1 MPPSLTARHTGSSR
15 VTNLIEAPDYAD
27 IESDSIQRGPNG
39 LRVHIPIHL
48 RWGDLDALGH
58 VNNASMLRLI
68 EEARL
73 RGFWRADDDY
83 NAPSTA
89 IMGSSRVGDVD
100 AMAVVAQQQIECL
113 ISVPYGRL
121 PLDVQMWIGRLGG
134 SSVEICY
141 EVRSPA
147 NNAADAPPQPIYA
160 RASGV
165 MVMLDAKTE
174 RPRKITDLERAAW
187 APVVGE
193 PIDFK
198 RGR

>member
-1 MPPSLTARHTGSSR
+1 MTDLLAAPAGVDTA
-15 VTNLIEAPDYAD
+15 
-27 IESDSIQRGPNG
+27 SDSLRHGPHG
-39 LRVHIPIHL
+39 LRVHVPIHL

-58 VNNASMLRLI
+58 VNNATMLRLI

-73 RGFWRADDDY
+73 RGFWRADDDDD

-89 IMGSSRVGDVD
+89 VMGRGRVGD
-100 AMAVVAQQQIECL
+100 AETMAVVAQQQIQYL
-113 ISVPYGRL
+113 TTVPYGRQ

-147 NNAADAPPQPIYA
+147 NTSPDAAPQIVYA

-165 MVMLDAKTE
+165 LVMLDAKTE
-174 RPRKITDLERAAW
+174 RPRKLTDLERAAW
-187 APVVGE
+187 EPVLGE
-193 PIDFK
+193 PIDFS